1 MTIESIT
8 IDNTLPRVFRD
19 AETAGSQVWQTSLT
33 LRRGRRYIIESA
45 SGGGKSSLCSF
56 IYGLRRDYDGSIRF
70 NSADIRDLSIDRWCG
85 IRRHNLALLPQEMR
99 LFPSLTAL
107 ENVRIKNDLTHAFSE
122 QEILEMFDFM
132 GIPDI
137 ADKPADR
144 ISIGQQQRVAIIRT
158 LCQPFDFILLDEPVS
173 HLDTGNNRKAA
184 DLISRRAGQLGAGI
198 IATSVGNHLLLGEDT
213 INLKL

>member
-8 IDNTLPRVFRD
+8 VDNALPQVFR
-19 AETAGSQVWQTSLT
+19 ATGTARSRVWQTSLT
-33 LRRGRRYIIESA
+33 LRRGCRYIIESA

-70 NSADIRDLSIDRWCG
+70 NSTDIRDLSVGRWCD
-85 IRRHNLALLPQEMR
+85 IRQRNLALLPQEMR

-107 ENVRIKNDLTHAFSE
+107 ENVRIKNDLTHALSE
-122 QEILEMFDFM
+122 QEILKMFDFL

-137 ADKPADR
+137 ADKTADR

-158 LCQPFDFILLDEPVS
+158 LCQPFDFIILDEPVS
-173 HLDTGNNRKAA
+173 HLDTDNNRKAA

-213 INLKL
+213 VCLKL